1 MKDEQVKG
9 KMKQGMGEAQERLG
23 RMTGNRQQEARGH
36 AKEQEGKVEKKVGD
50 VKDAADKLTRKP

>member
-9 KMKQGMGEAQERLG
+9 KMKQGMGEAQEHLG

-36 AKEQEGKVEKKVGD
+36 AREQEGKVEKKVGD
-50 VKDAADKLTRKP
+50 VKDAADKIVRKP